1 MTLTAN
7 TGDAPLSDPGRAP
20 ADRPVE
26 YWPTTAIRSA
36 LGTPIPAAI
45 ITADQSPQ
53 VANAAQA
60 RDIAVLRKPVKPA
73 PLRALL
79 AHYTL
84 QKAAAE

>member
-36 LGTPIPAAI
+36 LEVGDISVWQKIVVAI
-45 ITADQSPQ
+45 KRDQSVSRLRG
-53 VANAAQA
+53 VASIT
-60 RDIAVLRKPVKPA
+60 R
-73 PLRALL
+73 
-79 AHYTL
+79 
-84 QKAAAE
+84 